1 MGSTQKVTI
10 EVPADLLKRAR
21 RSSGE
26 GITAT
31 VRRGLELVAARGA
44 YEKLRGLRGKV
55 RLSADLDALR
65 QDRR

>member
-31 VRRGLELVAARGA
+31 VRRGLELVAARDA